1 MTLSRLS
8 KRSVRKCQNY
18 LQKYF
23 FFFSASTYFATLVH
37 ILVVCFS
44 FVIIGA
50 RHCNVARSFE
60 AFYQM
65 LFSPLVTP
73 KQEIINI
80 AHLRLR
86 RKYLELL
93 HLIYTEQRAFISVL
107 LYLSHC
113 FKIAQN
119 VAFEFLLM
127 LAVCINFCLIK
138 IDLLVTLFKPFLQVF
153 KNSSKRTLFWHFY
166 ELFSSIIVSIAR
178 FARNVE

>member
-93 HLIYTEQRAFISVL
+93 HLIYTEQRAFISIS
-107 LYLSHC
+107 LYLVT
-113 FKIAQN
+113 Q
-119 VAFEFLLM
+119 FENCSKCLIFNFSIL
-127 LAVCINFCLIK
+127 VYFTNFCPIK
-138 IDLLVTLFKPFLQVF
+138 ID
-153 KNSSKRTLFWHFY
+153 
-166 ELFSSIIVSIAR
+166 VSG
-178 FARNVE
+178 NTD

>member
-1 MTLSRLS
+1 MHFKLKKKPSKGLDNITQATTKRIYQDMTLSRLS

-18 LQKYF
+18 LKKYF

-93 HLIYTEQRAFISVL
+93 HLIYTEQRAFISIS
-107 LYLSHC
+107 LYQSHC
-113 FKIAQN
+113 LKIAQN
-119 VAFEFLLM
+119 VSKLT
-127 LAVCINFCLIK
+127 C
-138 IDLLVTLFKPFLQVF
+138 LVTLFYRKL
-153 KNSSKRTLFWHFY
+153 
-166 ELFSSIIVSIAR
+166 
-178 FARNVE
+178 

>member
-93 HLIYTEQRAFISVL
+93 HLIYTEQRAFISIS
-107 LYLSHC
+107 LYLVT
-113 FKIAQN
+113 Q
-119 VAFEFLLM
+119 FEN
-127 LAVCINFCLIK
+127 CSKCLK
-138 IDLLVTLFKPFLQVF
+138 IDLSSNTVLSQALRFQKCRIRLFL
-153 KNSSKRTLFWHFY
+153 
-166 ELFSSIIVSIAR
+166 
-178 FARNVE
+178 

>member
-18 LQKYF
+18 LKKYF

-93 HLIYTEQRAFISVL
+93 HLIYTEQRAFISIS
-107 LYLSHC
+107 LYLVT
-113 FKIAQN
+113 Q
-119 VAFEFLLM
+119 FEN
-127 LAVCINFCLIK
+127 CSKCLK
-138 IDLLVTLFKPFLQVF
+138 IDLSSNTVLSQALSFQKCRIRLFL
-153 KNSSKRTLFWHFY
+153 
-166 ELFSSIIVSIAR
+166 
-178 FARNVE
+178 